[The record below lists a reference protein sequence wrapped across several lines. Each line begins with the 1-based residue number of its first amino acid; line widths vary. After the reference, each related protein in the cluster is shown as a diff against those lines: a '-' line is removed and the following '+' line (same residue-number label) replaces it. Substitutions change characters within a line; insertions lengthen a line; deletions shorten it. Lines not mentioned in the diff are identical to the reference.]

1 MKKYLLLLL
10 LTCSFS
16 YYAQYNNPVA
26 SQMSTKFIEADEYIG
41 SDALDYEYFIKNN
54 TLFKL
59 KNSEKFQYKNISLG
73 KIAKVDIQ
81 NSLRILIFYENF
93 NMIIALDNQLNE
105 VEKINFSQTDYNI
118 TAGAIGTSSQ
128 NNYWIY
134 NVLNQR
140 LGLYNY
146 AKESFKYISN
156 ALTKEIKIYKA
167 TYTHFYWI
175 DVDNQ
180 LQSCS
185 IFGKITNLGILPQF
199 DQIHLSD
206 ESVIAYQKN
215 GQLYLY
221 DVLQKTSTPVEN
233 IQKSFTSFCY
243 KNQNLAIFTAEGI
256 TNYKINLP

>member
-1 MKKYLLLLL
+1 MKKQLMLFALLI
-10 LTCSFS
+10 SIS
-16 YYAQYNNPVA
+16 YSAQYNNPVA

-59 KNSEKFQYKNISLG
+59 KNAEKFQYKNVSLG
-73 KIAKVDIQ
+73 KITKVDIQ
-81 NSLRILIFYENF
+81 NSLRILLFYENF

-105 VEKINFSQTDYNI
+105 IEKINFSQTDFNI
-118 TAGAIGTSSQ
+118 TASAIGTSSQ
-128 NNYWIY
+128 NNYWIF
-134 NVLNQR
+134 NTLTQR

-146 AKESFKYISN
+146 ANESFKYISN
-156 ALTKEIKIYKA
+156 SFTKEIKIYKA

-175 DVDNQ
+175 DTDNQ
-180 LQSCS
+180 LYSCS
-185 IFGKITNLGILPQF
+185 IYGKISSLGTLPDF

-221 DVLQKTSTPVEN
+221 DVLKKTSTPVEN
-233 IQKSFTSFCY
+233 IQKTFTSFSY
-243 KNQNLAIFTAEGI
+243 KNQNLAIFTSEGI

>member
-1 MKKYLLLLL
+1 MKKILLFLFVISSI
-10 LTCSFS
+10 SFH
-16 YYAQYNNPVA
+16 AQYTNPVA
-26 SQMSTKFIEADEYIG
+26 SQMSTKFIEADDYVG
-41 SDALDYEYFIKNN
+41 TDALGYDFFIKNN
-54 TLFKL
+54 TLFKF
-59 KNSEKFQYKNISLG
+59 KNAEKYQYKNVSFG
-73 KIAKVDIQ
+73 KISKVDIQ

-105 VEKINFSQTDYNI
+105 VEKLNLSQTDYNI

-134 NVLNQR
+134 NTLTQR

-146 AKESFKYISN
+146 AKESFKYITN
-156 ALTKEIKIYKA
+156 AFTKEIKIYKA
-167 TYTHFYWI
+167 TYTHFYWV
-175 DVDNQ
+175 DTDNQ
-180 LQSCS
+180 LNSCS
-185 IFGKITNLGILPQF
+185 IYGKVSNLGVLPSF

-221 DVLQKTSTPVEN
+221 DVINKTSTPVEN
-233 IQKSFTSFCY
+233 IQKTFKSFSY